1 MYSRTLTILTLFSLV
16 IITLASPVP
25 VRLAEAK
32 VQTPAGDLEVR
43 GTIEARANSGKG
55 TWYNPSV
62 GTGACG
68 WNNKDSELVVALG
81 PSKYNKAKKC
91 GQSITVKS
99 GSKSV
104 KVKVV
109 DLCPSCGGG
118 SLDLS
123 PAAFKKLAP
132 LSKGVIQV
140 NWVRRSAPPYESFGL
155 MLRLTYA
162 VTVTSLTFGWVVP

>member
-1 MYSRTLTILTLFSLV
+1 MYSRLLSFFALLSLLV
-16 IITLASPVP
+16 LALGAPTPVA
-25 VRLAEAK
+25 LSETELQASAE
-32 VQTPAGDLEVR
+32 DLDARSV
-43 GTIEARANSGKG
+43 IEARANSGKG

-68 WNNKDSELVVALG
+68 WRNKDSELVVALG
-81 PSKYNKAKKC
+81 PSKFKKVKKC

-99 GSKSV
+99 GGKSV
-104 KVKVV
+104 NVKVV

-118 SLDLS
+118 SVDLS

-140 NWVRRSAPPYESFGL
+140 NW
-155 MLRLTYA
+155 
-162 VTVTSLTFGWVVP
+162 

>member
-1 MYSRTLTILTLFSLV
+1 MYPRVLALFSLFSFV
-16 IITLASPVP
+16 MFVSGAPVP
-25 VRLAEAK
+25 EALPEAEAQ
-32 VQTPAGDLEVR
+32 VPADDLGAR
-43 GTIEARANSGKG
+43 STIEARANSGKG
-55 TWYNPSV
+55 TWYYPSA

-68 WNNKDSELVVALG
+68 WRNQDSDFVVALG

-99 GSKSV
+99 GGKSV

-123 PAAFKKLAP
+123 PAAFRRLAP
-132 LSKGVIQV
+132 LGKGVIQV
-140 NWVRRSAPPYESFGL
+140 TW
-155 MLRLTYA
+155 
-162 VTVTSLTFGWVVP
+162 

>member
-1 MYSRTLTILTLFSLV
+1 MYPRLLSFFLPLSLV
-16 IITLASPVP
+16 VFIFAVPTPVALPETELQAS
-25 VRLAEAK
+25 AE
-32 VQTPAGDLEVR
+32 DLEVR
-43 GTIEARANSGKG
+43 SVIEARANSGRG

-68 WNNKDSELVVALG
+68 WRNKDSELVVALG
-81 PSKYNKAKKC
+81 PSKYKKVKKC

-99 GSKSV
+99 GGKSV
-104 KVKVV
+104 NVKVV

-140 NWVRRSAPPYESFGL
+140 TW
-155 MLRLTYA
+155 
-162 VTVTSLTFGWVVP
+162 

>member
-1 MYSRTLTILTLFSLV
+1 MYSRILSFFVLCSVAL
-16 IITLASPVP
+16 LALAVPTPVALP
-25 VRLAEAK
+25 ETEIQVE
-32 VQTPAGDLEVR
+32 DLGAR
-43 GTIEARANSGKG
+43 DIIEARANSGRG

-68 WNNKDSELVVALG
+68 WRNKDSELVVALG
-81 PSKYNKAKKC
+81 PSKYNKVKKC

-99 GSKSV
+99 GGKSVKSITVKSGGKSV

-140 NWVRRSAPPYESFGL
+140 TW
-155 MLRLTYA
+155 
-162 VTVTSLTFGWVVP
+162 

>member
-1 MYSRTLTILTLFSLV
+1 MYPRLLSFVLLLSLV
-16 IITLASPVP
+16 VLLFAAPTPVASPETE
-25 VRLAEAK
+25 LQASTE
-32 VQTPAGDLEVR
+32 DLEVR
-43 GTIEARANSGKG
+43 GIIEARANSGKG

-68 WNNKDSELVVALG
+68 WRNKDSELVVAVG
-81 PSKYNKAKKC
+81 PSKYNKVKKC

-99 GSKSV
+99 GGKSV
-104 KVKVV
+104 NVKVV

-132 LSKGVIQV
+132 LGKGVIQV
-140 NWVRRSAPPYESFGL
+140 TW
-155 MLRLTYA
+155 
-162 VTVTSLTFGWVVP
+162 

>member
-1 MYSRTLTILTLFSLV
+1 MYSRILSFFVLCSVAL
-16 IITLASPVP
+16 LALAVPTPVALP
-25 VRLAEAK
+25 ETEIQVE
-32 VQTPAGDLEVR
+32 DLGARDV
-43 GTIEARANSGKG
+43 IEARANSGRG

-68 WNNKDSELVVALG
+68 WRNKDSELVVALG
-81 PSKYNKAKKC
+81 PSKYNKVKKC

-99 GSKSV
+99 GGKSV

-140 NWVRRSAPPYESFGL
+140 TW
-155 MLRLTYA
+155 
-162 VTVTSLTFGWVVP
+162 

>member
-1 MYSRTLTILTLFSLV
+1 MYSRLLSFFLLLSLV
-16 IITLASPVP
+16 VLIFAAP
-25 VRLAEAK
+25 
-32 VQTPAGDLEVR
+32 TPAALPETEPLALAQDLEARSVV
-43 GTIEARANSGKG
+43 EARANSGKG

-68 WNNKDSELVVALG
+68 WRNKDSEFVVALG
-81 PSKYNKAKKC
+81 PSKFKKVKKC

-99 GSKSV
+99 GGKSV
-104 KVKVV
+104 QVKVV

-132 LSKGVIQV
+132 LGKGVIQV
-140 NWVRRSAPPYESFGL
+140 TW
-155 MLRLTYA
+155 
-162 VTVTSLTFGWVVP
+162 

>member
-1 MYSRTLTILTLFSLV
+1 MYPRLLSFFLLLSLV
-16 IITLASPVP
+16 ALIFAAPTPVALPETELQALAD
-25 VRLAEAK
+25 
-32 VQTPAGDLEVR
+32 DLEARNV
-43 GTIEARANSGKG
+43 IEARANSGKG

-68 WNNKDSELVVALG
+68 WRNKDSELVVALG
-81 PSKYNKAKKC
+81 PSKYNKVKKC

-99 GSKSV
+99 GGKSV

-140 NWVRRSAPPYESFGL
+140 TW
-155 MLRLTYA
+155 
-162 VTVTSLTFGWVVP
+162 